1 MKMET
6 VVIRKK
12 TELTIELRRQPRPGG
27 AGELAAGLMAGK
39 MAGKAAGLMAKKDVE
54 SLKPERVQE
63 WLRAWPAWELS
74 ANGRSLHRVK
84 TFPSTT
90 VATRYGTFVTA
101 LAGALGQ
108 PLRLSLADGNVD
120 LELYACRERGRFG
133 PLTETV
139 LDLAAQLG

>member
-27 AGELAAGLMAGK
+27 AGELTGPMAGK
-39 MAGKAAGLMAKKDVE
+39 MAKQDVE

-63 WLRAWPAWELS
+63 WLRAWPAWELR
-74 ANGRSLHRVK
+74 ANGRSLHRLK
-84 TFPSTT
+84 TFPSTI
-90 VATRYGTFVTA
+90 VATRYGTFVAA

-120 LELYACRERGRFG
+120 LELYACRERGRFS

>member
-6 VVIRKK
+6 VVVRKK
-12 TELTIELRRQPRPGG
+12 TELTIELRRPQRPGG
-27 AGELAAGLMAGK
+27 AGELVAGPMVGK
-39 MAGKAAGLMAKKDVE
+39 MAKKDVD

-63 WLRAWPAWELS
+63 WLRAWPAWELR

-84 TFPSTT
+84 AFPSTI
-90 VATRYGTFVTA
+90 VATRYGTFVAA

>member
-27 AGELAAGLMAGK
+27 AGELAAGLMAGI
-39 MAGKAAGLMAKKDVE
+39 MEGKRAQKDVE
-54 SLKPERVQE
+54 TLKPERVQE

-120 LELYACRERGRFG
+120 LELYACRERGRFA